1 MKNSRQYRR
10 FKLLLEYDGSRYSG
24 WQRQTDAKT
33 IQGTLLAAG
42 ARICGTEV
50 DIQGNGRTDAGVHAL
65 CYTAHLEACTTLQ
78 PKEIVVKFNEILPAD
93 IVVLEVKNC
102 SARFHARHNCLGR
115 SYLYRI
121 SRRKRA
127 FEKNHAWWVQ
137 GPLDIETMTEASSL
151 FIGMHDFASFAQ
163 KQELKKSTKVLINAV
178 NIFEDDDMIYFRTV
192 GSHFLWKMIRRLA
205 GVLVEVGRH
214 NLSVDDVRNFLLSK
228 TDAPARF
235 TAIPSGLFF
244 ERAFYDQEDF
254 DTFLTEVSKTP

>member
-1 MKNSRQYRR
+1 M
-10 FKLLLEYDGSRYSG
+10 
-24 WQRQTDAKT
+24 
-33 IQGTLLAAG
+33 
-42 ARICGTEV
+42 
-50 DIQGNGRTDAGVHAL
+50 
-65 CYTAHLEACTTLQ
+65 
-78 PKEIVVKFNEILPAD
+78 
-93 IVVLEVKNC
+93 
-102 SARFHARHNCLGR
+102 
-115 SYLYRI
+115 
-121 SRRKRA
+121 
-127 FEKNHAWWVQ
+127 Q
-137 GPLDIETMTEASSL
+137 GPLDIETMTEASSI

-178 NIFEDDDMIYFRTV
+178 NIFEDDDMIYLRTV

-235 TAIPSGLFF
+235 TATPSGLFF